1 MAELKMAKMELEQEV
16 DTHKKR
22 IRLHMEAQVR
32 TRYGENVLNQ
42 NDLKYSYSYYRYALL
57 KVMEDHRVCQ
67 AKIVDALEAEKR
79 KISKELEDMQKRRAL
94 RENHTPR
101 NGKILSHCYI
111 LEFGSKVPDGVGY
124 VLLSQTHY
132 NRDSLPGCYI
142 TTGLNISLM
151 CTERP

>member
-42 NDLKYSYSYYRYALL
+42 NDLKYSYSYYALL